1 MISDFL
7 RRNAAVMVGLVALSI
22 VVSGVLIFLYEE
34 ARLRQELLLQRVD
47 AVQVNGKLP
56 GPKDELSDRSKKELN
71 VIFSETPHI
80 VGGIVSRL
88 TYGKTDDPLIYVWSG
103 SDPSII
109 QFTQTFHDLQV
120 NGKGMSSAE
129 AASSSKLSLRNSDEA
144 RQGLIKC
151 GPLDATNLA
160 KITPSIAKVAK
171 GACRATLPPFDP
183 NVNLAIVVAV
193 DVDGDAQD
201 ERLEVVRRA
210 LLQLQIDIFNR
221 DYMGRETWPHQ

>member
-7 RRNAAVMVGLVALSI
+7 RRNAAVMIGLVALSI
-22 VVSGVLIFLYEE
+22 VVIGVIAFLFEE
-34 ARLRQELLLQRVD
+34 ARLRQQQILQRVD
-47 AVQVNGKLP
+47 AVQATSKLP
-56 GPKDELSDRSKKELN
+56 GPKDQISERSQHELN
-71 VIFSETPHI
+71 VIFAETPHI

-88 TYGKTDDPLIYVWSG
+88 TYNKTDDPIIYVWSG

-109 QFTQTFHDLQV
+109 QFTKTFHDLQV
-120 NGKGMSSAE
+120 AGKGMSSAE

-151 GPLDATNLA
+151 GPIDATNLA
-160 KITPSIAKVAK
+160 KITPSIANVAK

-193 DVDGDAQD
+193 DIAGDSQD
-201 ERLEVVRRA
+201 DRLEGVRRA

-221 DYMGRETWPHQ
+221 DYMGRETWAHQ